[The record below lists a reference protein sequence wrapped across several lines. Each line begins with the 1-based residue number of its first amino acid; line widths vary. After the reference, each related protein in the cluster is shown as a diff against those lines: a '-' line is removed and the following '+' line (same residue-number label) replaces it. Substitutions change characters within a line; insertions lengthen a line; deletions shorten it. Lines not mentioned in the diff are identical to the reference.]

1 MYLPKNFNFNR
12 NRKLMSLF
20 SSIKESFTQLNVA
33 LDSITAEEYALPSS
47 HLSNATIG
55 QHTRHIIELYQCLLN
70 GYETGLVC
78 YDHRKRDVAIET
90 NKILA
95 QQLMVEIAQQA
106 ERPNKEM
113 HLKAVYG
120 DATAE
125 ELNVNTN
132 YYRELA
138 YNLEHTIH
146 HMALIK
152 VGLRELNKAAVS
164 DTFGVA
170 SSTTRHR
177 QD

>member
-1 MYLPKNFNFNR
+1 M
-12 NRKLMSLF
+12 
-20 SSIKESFTQLNVA
+20 
-33 LDSITAEEYALPSS
+33 
-47 HLSNATIG
+47 
-55 QHTRHIIELYQCLLN
+55 N
-70 GYETGLVC
+70 GYEAGLVC

-90 NKILA
+90 NKTLA
-95 QQLMVEIAQQA
+95 QRLMVEITQQT

-113 HLKAVYG
+113 QLKAIYG

-152 VGLRELNKAAVS
+152 VGLKELNKAAVS
-164 DTFGVA
+164 DSFGVA

-177 QD
+177 QH

>member
-1 MYLPKNFNFNR
+1 
-12 NRKLMSLF
+12 MSLF

-33 LDSITAEEYALPSS
+33 LDSIDANEYTLPSLL
-47 HLSNATIG
+47 LSNATIG

-90 NKILA
+90 NKTLA
-95 QQLMVEIAQQA
+95 QRLMVEIIQQA

-113 HLKAVYG
+113 QLKAVYG

-125 ELNVNTN
+125 ELNLRTN

-152 VGLRELNKAAVS
+152 VGLKELSKAVVS

-177 QD
+177 QH

>member
-1 MYLPKNFNFNR
+1 
-12 NRKLMSLF
+12 MSVF
-20 SSIKESFTQLNVA
+20 SSIKESFTQLSVVLN
-33 LDSITAEEYALPSS
+33 SIGDHEYILPSPV
-47 HLSNATIG
+47 LSNATIG

-70 GYETGLVC
+70 GYEAGLVC

-90 NKILA
+90 NKTLA
-95 QQLMVEIAQQA
+95 QRLMVEITQQT

-113 HLKAVYG
+113 QLKAVYG

-125 ELNVNTN
+125 ELNVSTN

-152 VGLRELNKAAVS
+152 VGLKELNIIAAS

-170 SSTTRHR
+170 SSTVRHR
-177 QD
+177 QH

>member
-1 MYLPKNFNFNR
+1 
-12 NRKLMSLF
+12 MSLF
-20 SSIKESFTQLNVA
+20 SSIKESFTQLNVV
-33 LDSITAEEYALPSS
+33 LNSIGDFEYTLPSPV
-47 HLSNATIG
+47 LSNATIG
-55 QHTRHIIELYQCLLN
+55 QHTRHIIEMYQCLLN
-70 GYETGLVC
+70 GYEAGLVC

-90 NKILA
+90 NKTLA
-95 QQLMVEIAQQA
+95 QRLMVEITQQT

-113 HLKAVYG
+113 QLKAVYG

-125 ELNVNTN
+125 ELNVSTN

-152 VGLRELNKAAVS
+152 VGLKELNIIAVS

-170 SSTTRHR
+170 SSTVRNR
-177 QD
+177 QH

>member
-1 MYLPKNFNFNR
+1 
-12 NRKLMSLF
+12 MSLF

-33 LDSITAEEYALPSS
+33 LDSIDEYEYTLPSPL
-47 HLSNATIG
+47 LSNATIG

-70 GYETGLVC
+70 GYEAGLVC

-90 NKILA
+90 NKTLA
-95 QQLMVEIAQQA
+95 QRLMVEITQQT
-106 ERPNKEM
+106 ERPNKDM
-113 HLKAVYG
+113 QLKAVYG

-125 ELNVNTN
+125 ELNVSTN

-152 VGLRELNKAAVS
+152 VGLKELNKAVVN

-177 QD
+177 QH